1 MWAGVSAAEAAA
13 AVDHDAL
20 AGDEPGAFGGQEAD
34 GVGDVA
40 RSSHPP
46 GGHRGEIG
54 LLDLV
59 RDVGVALDGMNSG
72 ATVFTVMPDGPISRA
87 QLVT

>member
-1 MWAGVSAAEAAA
+1 MRP

-40 RSSHPP
+40 RSSSPP

-54 LLDLV
+54 LLDLI
-59 RDVGVALDGMNSG
+59 RDVGVALDGDETGRGGVHSD
-72 ATVFTVMPDGPISRA
+72 ARRA
-87 QLVT
+87 QFPGPANELT